1 MERKKCGGMGR
12 NWEGGGEGYRMSPSE
27 IQCDGDIKIQSI
39 GMLESLGL
47 WLQGLDIFN

>member
-1 MERKKCGGMGR
+1 MGR

-39 GMLESLGL
+39 GELESLGL